1 MDLPRVAL
9 LVETS
14 LGYGRRFLRGVIRYA
29 RLQGAW
35 GLYINP
41 ADLRQLLPRME
52 EWGGTGIIARL
63 ETPEV
68 ERAVLAT
75 GLPTIALDLTARQLR
90 AGSPTATM
98 HEVRPDSHAAGRLA
112 AEHLL
117 ERGLR
122 SFAFV
127 GLSREFPWSFERGRG
142 FAERVAAAGLP
153 CAEFLQPPRAVD
165 RRWGRDQAILAA
177 WLASLPRPVG
187 VLACDDD
194 RARRVCEACRSV
206 GLVVPDDAAVVGVDN
221 DDLLCELADPPLT
234 SVALD
239 SERGGWEA
247 AALLDRLMRGEKVTS
262 QRIIVPAVGVVV
274 RRSTDLMAVDD
285 AIVCRALRFIADRA
299 ALPIG
304 VADVVAAAACGRRSL
319 ELRFRATIGRSIV
332 AEIQRAR
339 VERTRR
345 LLTESDLSIER
356 IATASGFSSSGYL
369 IRVFKRDTGLTP
381 GAYRERLRGSKGGG

>member
-117 ERGLR
+117 DLR
-122 SFAFV
+122 SRRLEGGGVAV
-127 GLSREFPWSFERGRG
+127 RTADLERLDPQLLAEVCAAIWRREDW
-142 FAERVAAAGLP
+142 
-153 CAEFLQPPRAVD
+153 PR
-165 RRWGRDQAILAA
+165 RDMKASHYLA
-177 WLASLPRPVG
+177 
-187 VLACDDD
+187 
-194 RARRVCEACRSV
+194 
-206 GLVVPDDAAVVGVDN
+206 
-221 DDLLCELADPPLT
+221 LAD
-234 SVALD
+234 
-239 SERGGWEA
+239 
-247 AALLDRLMRGEKVTS
+247 LMRGPGQAPWFDLPGGIRARCGGGELVLEPRATRPS
-262 QRIIVPAVGVVV
+262 PPACS
-274 RRSTDLMAVDD
+274 RRSPRNTAGS
-285 AIVCRALRFIADRA
+285 RDRS
-299 ALPIG
+299 PP
-304 VADVVAAAACGRRSL
+304 
-319 ELRFRATIGRSIV
+319 
-332 AEIQRAR
+332 
-339 VERTRR
+339 
-345 LLTESDLSIER
+345 
-356 IATASGFSSSGYL
+356 SS
-369 IRVFKRDTGLTP
+369 P
-381 GAYRERLRGSKGGG
+381 G